1 MVLMA
6 EVSGI
11 KEEVA
16 MSYPI
21 RYGGR
26 LFETTGVEVTS
37 TSVIFTLPNN
47 TFLYSAPCG
56 IVPIHIKQDIPSGTT
71 QTLPIMFKI
80 NNETQS
86 VVLPNGTSLTAAG
99 ITSGVYLFFYDKR
112 FDVLQI
118 IGVNS

>member
-1 MVLMA
+1 
-6 EVSGI
+6 
-11 KEEVA
+11 
-16 MSYPI
+16 
-21 RYGGR
+21 
-26 LFETTGVEVTS
+26 
-37 TSVIFTLPNN
+37 
-47 TFLYSAPCG
+47 
-56 IVPIHIKQDIPSGTT
+56 
-71 QTLPIMFKI
+71 MFKI